1 MIELNITPEQVERG
15 KDHFE
20 FGKLKNSILHGE
32 GNLLG
37 AIGEIITFDY
47 CQDKV
52 KTLIHAQNWDYD
64 LIVNDYK
71 IEIKTQSV
79 KYKPESTWT
88 CHVPA
93 CNINQQCDFYCFVFI
108 NKDLSKGW
116 IAGKITRQKFH
127 EIKKF
132 KKKGEIGFYKPFLDD
147 TFIININQL
156 S

>member
-1 MIELNITPEQVERG
+1 MIELKITPEQVERG
-15 KDHFE
+15 KILYE
-20 FGKLKNSILHGE
+20 FGILNNSILHGE

-52 KTLIHAQNWDYD
+52 KKLIHAQNYDFD

-88 CHVPA
+88 CNVPA
-93 CNINQQCDFYCFVFI
+93 ANSTQQCDFYCFVFI

-116 IAGKITRQKFH
+116 IAGKITRQKFN
-127 EIKKF
+127 EIKIL
-132 KKKGEIGFYKPFLDD
+132 KKQGEIGYYKPFLRD
-147 TFIININQL
+147 TFITYINQL